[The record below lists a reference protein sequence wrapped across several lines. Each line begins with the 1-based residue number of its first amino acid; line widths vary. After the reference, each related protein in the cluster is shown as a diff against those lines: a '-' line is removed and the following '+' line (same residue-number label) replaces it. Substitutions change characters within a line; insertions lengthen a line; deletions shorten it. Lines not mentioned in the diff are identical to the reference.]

1 VASDGRG
8 GARLLADLAEATVLE
23 QAFSAALAPSRQR
36 AGGHFASGV
45 ATSTAAQVSWAIG

>member
-1 VASDGRG
+1 
-8 GARLLADLAEATVLE
+8 LLADLAEATVLE

-45 ATSTAAQVSWAIG
+45 ATSTAAQVSRAIG